1 MEFLNDNEK
10 IQLQRILTRSSQLLT
25 PDDRSNFLKL
35 CGLEK
40 YSSLVQI
47 DKSLD
52 KFAVS
57 LLATLSTVYIADKLG
72 LVIFLEFLSQI
83 DSSLSD
89 SDRQFILN
97 LIDKWENSPPIS
109 SHVTFEQQEFNMNPQ
124 KSNTDTSKQHDQVFI
139 SYSYQDQEWLER
151 LQTMLKPLTRNRK
164 ISVWDDT
171 QIKAGSKWRDEIK
184 NALATAKV
192 AVLMVSPNFLAS
204 DFIAEHELPSLL
216 KAAEQEGLKI
226 IWVCVSA
233 CMYKETEIEAYQA
246 AHEISKPLDSL
257 SPAELNQV
265 LVNICD
271 YINKAANEPP
281 SNPQTAH

>member
-1 MEFLNDNEK
+1 
-10 IQLQRILTRSSQLLT
+10 
-25 PDDRSNFLKL
+25 
-35 CGLEK
+35 
-40 YSSLVQI
+40 
-47 DKSLD
+47 
-52 KFAVS
+52 
-57 LLATLSTVYIADKLG
+57 
-72 LVIFLEFLSQI
+72 
-83 DSSLSD
+83 
-89 SDRQFILN
+89 
-97 LIDKWENSPPIS
+97 
-109 SHVTFEQQEFNMNPQ
+109 
-124 KSNTDTSKQHDQVFI
+124 
-139 SYSYQDQEWLER
+139 
-151 LQTMLKPLTRNRK
+151 MLKPLTRNRK